1 VKPLITT
8 IQTKYGTIMVG
19 RKRKNLKREPSG
31 RPSRAYENP
40 KLQVM
45 MQPHR
50 RDIPDKLKDG
60 PEAESSFGRLMC
72 LGIITPAQHEAGK
85 RYRQISFDYREVYHN
100 APSPHPKAISLL
112 LVSGGGGDG
121 AEPHR
126 ETLLWIKRVYDAAFE
141 ALGEAGNR
149 AQRAVKDHAVFEKP
163 CPDEF
168 SRALLRRGLDRL
180 VEHYGI
186 DPRLKIER
194 MQ

>member
-1 VKPLITT
+1 
-8 IQTKYGTIMVG
+8 MVG

-31 RPSRAYENP
+31 RPSRVYENP

-50 RDIPDKLKDG
+50 RGITPRLQGG
-60 PEAESSFGRLMC
+60 PEAESPFGRLMC
-72 LGIITPAQHEAGK
+72 RGLISPAQHEAGVY
-85 RYRQISFDYREVYHN
+85 YRRDSFNYRETFQD
-100 APSPHPKAISLL
+100 APSPHPRGPSLM
-112 LVSGGGGDG
+112 LVSGGGGIG
-121 AEPHR
+121 TEPSR
-126 ETLLWIKRVYDAAFE
+126 EKKWRYKRVYDAAFE

-194 MQ
+194 IQ